1 MLYTHYSSIRKPPQ
15 KEGLIVNASRHSWI
29 VSMDFPERLALL
41 RKERALTLQGLASL
55 TGVHITQIQRYE
67 AGQTQPTLDV
77 VRKLAIALSVSADT
91 LIFDEDERGPDD
103 LLKLQFEALKQFDDE
118 DKQLAQGL
126 LEGLIL
132 KHQAKQHLQ
141 RTLGTRTAQAAKIN
155 KATQQTSG

>member
-1 MLYTHYSSIRKPPQ
+1 M
-15 KEGLIVNASRHSWI
+15 NANRPTWTLP
-29 VSMDFPERLALL
+29 MDFPERLAAL
-41 RKERALTLQGLASL
+41 RKERGLTLQGLADQ

-67 AGQTQPTLDV
+67 GGQTQPTLDV

-91 LIFDEDERGPDD
+91 LIFDTDERGPDD

-141 RTLGTRTAQAAKIN
+141 RTLGARTAHAAKV
-155 KATQQTSG
+155 KKTTQHASR

>member
-1 MLYTHYSSIRKPPQ
+1 M
-15 KEGLIVNASRHSWI
+15 NARHPAWTLP
-29 VSMDFPERLALL
+29 MDFPERLARL
-41 RKERALTLQGLASL
+41 RKERGLTLQGLADL

-67 AGQTQPTLDV
+67 GDQTQPTLDV
-77 VRKLAIALSVSADT
+77 VRKLSIALAVSADT
-91 LIFDEDERGPDD
+91 LIFDTDERGPDD

-141 RTLGTRTAQAAKIN
+141 RTLGARTAQAAK
-155 KATQQTSG
+155 TQTKKVTKQRASR